1 MELFDPQVVEYLNQL
16 ARHGD
21 PVLTRLEAEA
31 QAERFPIVG
40 PPAGRFCYMVA
51 RMLGARRV
59 FELGS
64 GFGYSTIW
72 FAKAVR
78 DNGGGEVYHTV
89 WDEGLSARARRN
101 VEEAGLS
108 GIVRFH
114 MGEAVAALR
123 ETQGPFDVIFN
134 DIDKQGYPESLPL
147 IKERL
152 RPGGVLI
159 IDNMLWHGA
168 IFDANDRS
176 PMTEGVREVTR
187 LIHTDPDWAPSLV
200 PIRDGLIT
208 ACKLR

>member
-1 MELFDPQVVEYLNQL
+1 LV
-16 ARHGD
+16 RHGD

-31 QAERFPIVG
+31 QADRFPIVG
-40 PPAGRFCYMVA
+40 PAAGQFCYMMA
-51 RMLGARRV
+51 RAIGAKRV

-108 GIVRFH
+108 QIVRFH

-123 ETQGPFDVIFN
+123 ETPGPFDLIFN
-134 DIDKQGYPESLPL
+134 DIDKHAYPESLPL

-152 RPGGVLI
+152 RVGGVLI

-168 IFDANDRS
+168 IFDASDHS
-176 PMTEGVREVTR
+176 PMTEGVRGVTR
-187 LIHTDPDWAPSLV
+187 LIYEDRDWAPSLV

-208 ACKLR
+208 ACKLK